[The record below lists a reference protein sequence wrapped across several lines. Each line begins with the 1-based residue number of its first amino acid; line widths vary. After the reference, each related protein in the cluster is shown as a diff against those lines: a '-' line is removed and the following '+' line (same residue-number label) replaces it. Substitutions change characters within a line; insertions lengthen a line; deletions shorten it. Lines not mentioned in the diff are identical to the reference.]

1 MKLLIGGTTSKLFH
15 LKEFGEALKKQNS
28 EYLLVHDIDVISG
41 FPSRKIKDWF
51 PTKKKFEKIISEFKP
66 DAIMVD
72 RQLHFGL
79 TASKTD
85 IPLFVHLR
93 GDYWSEIQWAKETLY
108 SDPIMRSVL
117 WYKNKIAE
125 KCFKNSKLIL
135 PICDYLKNIT
145 DEKYPNKSKVMY
157 QGIDSKRWHSTDGMK
172 LNHPCVGLLQSA
184 SIWGKTRE
192 MLILEKIF
200 QKFPNVTFYWVGDGP
215 YRENILSKLKK
226 YKNFQWLGSLE
237 YPNKVRE
244 FLSEIDI
251 YALISG
257 IDMSPLTL
265 QEAQLM
271 EKPVIATNVGGI
283 PELMINNKTGFL
295 IEKGNVKHL
304 EDKIEILLND
314 NHKSK
319 QMGIEGRKFVKKE
332 FEWDIIAEKF
342 LESTKEFL
350 NG

>member
-1 MKLLIGGTTSKLFH
+1 MKLLIGGATSKLFH

-200 QKFPNVTFYWVGDGP
+200 QKFPNVTFYWVGDGIFRQQILDVLGK
-215 YRENILSKLKK
+215 YENFK
-226 YKNFQWLGSLE
+226 WLGNLE
-237 YPNKVRE
+237 YPNKVRK
-244 FLSEIDI
+244 FLSSIDL
-251 YALISG
+251 YLLLSG
-257 IDMSPLTL
+257 YDTFGMTIV
-265 QEAQLM
+265 EAEVMQV
-271 EKPVIATNVGGI
+271 PVIATNVGGTS
-283 PELMINNKTGFL
+283 ETMINGKTGFL
-295 IEKGNVKHL
+295 VNQGDIKEIEKNITL
-304 EDKIEILLND
+304 LLND
-314 NHKSK
+314 KDFSK
-319 QMGIEGRKFVKKE
+319 QMGNEGRKFVIE
-332 FEWDIIAEKF
+332 NFSWEK
-342 LESTKEFL
+342 STKKFIQDMKSCL
-350 NG
+350 